1 MVSRIWFSPFWQPAW
16 ITTALLQ
23 TQPFFLQHQCSSL
36 LNSTWFSKPWFAKP
50 LVCKNQAISSLIE
63 GWDRLCMSVGKLM
76 GKGSSRGSPRAVKGN
91 KPWSTN
97 LQTSLRSFAG
107 WWMNGWGQGSG
118 FWKGLFQT
126 QRNQLWEVSVHVI
139 LSQSISISLLSFKV
153 QTPPARADAC
163 TDTTI
168 KETAD
173 VFRSKSI

>member
-63 GWDRLCMSVGKLM
+63 GWDRLCMLVGKLM
-76 GKGSSRGSPRAVKGN
+76 GKGSSRGSSRAVQGN

-97 LQTSLRSFAG
+97 LQTSLRSDG
-107 WWMNGWGQGSG
+107 WMAEARVVDFGRGSSKPREISYEK
-118 FWKGLFQT
+118 WA
-126 QRNQLWEVSVHVI
+126 
-139 LSQSISISLLSFKV
+139 SISSL
-153 QTPPARADAC
+153 ARASPSPC
-163 TDTTI
+163 SPS
-168 KETAD
+168 
-173 VFRSKSI
+173 RSRHLQHVQMPAQILP